1 MTSENNPQTSLY
13 GCADAATDF
22 DRRHP
27 QWREVLNRLVH
38 AIDMS
43 FTRIQVM
50 DTPIDKIAYF
60 YGRLIVEDFMEI
72 FLVAANGYGI
82 AAMKLLRSMYEHT
95 VTLRYLHDYPDEV
108 EDFIDYDA
116 VQQFKLMQPIFE
128 TFGTDALPAETIA
141 EVQRK
146 YEEVKEKFMITDC
159 KKCGTKR
166 VNHSWNKLHF
176 AAMAKKTGPIG
187 SLIVPGYFIPLR
199 HAHST
204 FKAIT
209 DRLERRED
217 RLGFQPESQPKAADE
232 ALMAAHNC
240 VLVALDVQKERFN
253 IEGLD
258 ATLEI
263 CVRDW
268 ALVWAPEKL
277 HELVNE
283 NNNPGG
289 TSKS

>member
-1 MTSENNPQTSLY
+1 MEDRKTSQMSLY

-27 QWREVLNRLVH
+27 HWREVLDRLVQ
-38 AIDMS
+38 AIDLS
-43 FTRIQVM
+43 FTRTQTMETQIE
-50 DTPIDKIAYF
+50 KITYF

-72 FLVAANGYGI
+72 FLVSANGYGI

-95 VTLRYLHDYPDEV
+95 VTLRYLHEHPVEV
-108 EDFIDYDA
+108 ENFIDYDA

-128 TFGTDALPAETIA
+128 TFGTDALPAETVA

-146 YEEVKEKFMITDC
+146 YDEVKMKFMITDC
-159 KKCGTKR
+159 KKCDTKR

-176 AAMAKKTGPIG
+176 AAMAKRAGPIG
-187 SLIVPGYFIPLR
+187 SLIVHGYFIPLR

-209 DRLERRED
+209 ERLEKTEGT
-217 RLGFQPESQPKAADE
+217 LGFQRESESKVADE
-232 ALMAAHNC
+232 ALMTAHNC
-240 VLVALDVQKERFN
+240 VLVALEVQKERFN

-258 ATLEI
+258 AALKN

-268 ALVWAPEKL
+268 ALVWVPEKL
-277 HELVNE
+277 HELDEDNK
-283 NNNPGG
+283 PR
-289 TSKS
+289 SA

>member
-1 MTSENNPQTSLY
+1 MGHNPEMSLY
-13 GCADAATDF
+13 GFADAATDF

-27 QWREVLNRLVH
+27 QWHEVLDRLLY
-38 AIDMS
+38 AIDTS
-43 FTRIQVM
+43 FTRVQTM
-50 DTPIDKIAYF
+50 DTPIAKIAYF

-95 VTLRYLHDYPDEV
+95 VTLRYLHDHPDEV
-108 EDFIDYDA
+108 QDFIDYDA

-128 TFGTDALPAETIA
+128 TFGADALPAETIS
-141 EVQRK
+141 EVKRK
-146 YEEVKEKFMITDC
+146 YGEVKQKFKITDC
-159 KKCGTKR
+159 KKCGTER
-166 VNHSWNKLHF
+166 MNHTWNKLHF
-176 AAMAKKTGPIG
+176 AAMAKKAGSVG
-187 SLIVPGYFIPLR
+187 SLIVNGYFIPLR

-209 DRLERRED
+209 ERLEKTNGT
-217 RLGFQPESQPKAADE
+217 LGFQRESGPNVADD
-232 ALMAAHNC
+232 ALMTAHNC

-253 IEGLD
+253 IEGLE
-258 ATLEI
+258 AALET

-268 ALVWAPEKL
+268 ALVWTPDRL
-277 HELVNE
+277 NELTL
-283 NNNPGG
+283 GC